1 MIQIK
6 VDSKR
11 YHGEYYTAKIYE
23 SRREC
28 INAGG
33 TIVDYKDLAA
43 LKSGVYCESIEGLCV
58 PVLKI
63 STVNVTGRGKHTYI
77 YFPRLRMSQRKAE
90 FSYNIDLVSNPRY
103 RLTYNEKA
111 FAMRI
116 AGGQEVFEAAT
127 VIWQG
132 KKVPYYYA
140 TVKRLFKDTEF
151 TNYLFEIMAKSLREE
166 LEELGVTKATIAN
179 EIAKAVLERDPETGE
194 KVRVPQN
201 IRLWGLNKAS
211 DLLERQ
217 PVSTTNNLTGTF
229 NINPTAIL
237 QAMTTLSPNDGN
249 PVAVALISDSSHS
262 DTEPSVAVDSYGQP
276 LLSSLDAPKQ

>member
-33 TIVDYKDLAA
+33 TIVSYKDSAA
-43 LKSGVYCESIEGLCV
+43 LKPGVYCESIEGLYV
-58 PVLKI
+58 PVLKVA
-63 STVNVTGRGKHTYI
+63 TVMTKGNIKQTFI
-77 YFPRLRMSQRKAE
+77 YFPKLRLNQRKRE

-103 RLTYNEKA
+103 RLTYNERT

-116 AGGQEVFEAAT
+116 AGGQDVFGAAV

-140 TVKRLFKDTEF
+140 TIKRLFKDTEF
-151 TNYLFEIMAKSLREE
+151 TTYLFEIMAKSLREE

-217 PVSTTNNLTGTF
+217 PMSTTNNLTGTF

-249 PVAVALISDSSHS
+249 PVTVALISDSSHS
-262 DTEPSVAVDSYGQP
+262 ETEPSVAVDSYGQP
-276 LLSSLDAPKQ
+276 LLSSLDVPKQ